1 MPERNAGD
9 CEVLVNSREACLPS
23 PRKSLGRTTEGRGQ
37 KRCGRESNNSR
48 RPWHT
53 RYLHEP
59 FGSRCALP
67 PVGHVPEQPGTTAH
81 KPAPP
86 PRFRIIVK
94 PHLLPPEDGAI
105 LRLKAS
111 RKDNTGAGPPGRHCD
126 AHGLAVQAQGRAGA
140 CLATRCREGCC
151 GTWASPWER
160 RGLLWQV

>member
-1 MPERNAGD
+1 MEAHQAPPSLGFSRQEYWSGLPERNAGD

-111 RKDNTGAGPPGRHCD
+111 RKDNTGAGSPR
-126 AHGLAVQAQGRAGA
+126 RASGGG
-140 CLATRCREGCC
+140 ATR
-151 GTWASPWER
+151 TP
-160 RGLLWQV
+160 L